1 VNRRQEL
8 RAALR
13 VIRYVWA
20 CLLFLGLWFHFSYV
34 RPQITISP
42 GLLYTLYFCGLATI
56 AVQNV
61 LGLRYGGTLIHG
73 IVFNLLAIMF
83 ISLGVYT
90 TGKIQSE
97 FWLVYFVFIIAD
109 TLALQR
115 GLMLATD
122 GVVALSYAAA
132 TWPALVTPSD
142 VERLLTRIFF
152 LLIVGAIARAIA
164 SNESAR
170 NQEVA
175 ALREQ
180 IAIGEERARI
190 AREIHDGV
198 GHSLTSVILQLELCQ
213 RLLRRDPDAA
223 EALVVEQKGL
233 LRHAMD
239 EARELVFH
247 LRPLELEA
255 SGFAACVRR
264 HVQQLSR
271 RAGLSVELS
280 LPEAALPLSPAAEL
294 ALARVIQEALTNAAR
309 HAAARKITVD
319 VRTDRQ
325 QVVCLIEDDG
335 QGFDPTAAP
344 ATNAR
349 GGFGLKGMRERTA
362 TLNGQLEIDSAPGR
376 GTRIRVALP
385 AQ

>member
-42 GLLYTLYFCGLATI
+42 GLLYTLYFSGLATI

-170 NQEVA
+170 NQELAV
-175 ALREQ
+175 LREQ
-180 IAIGEERARI
+180 IAVGEERARI

-362 TLNGQLEIDSAPGR
+362 TLNGHLEIDSAPGR

>member
-13 VIRYVWA
+13 VIRYVWG

-132 TWPALVTPSD
+132 TWPALATPID

-239 EARELVFH
+239 EAREMVFH

-309 HAAARKITVD
+309 HAAARKITVE

-344 ATNAR
+344 AINAR

-362 TLNGQLEIDSAPGR
+362 TLNGHLEIDSAPGR